1 MYEKQIDDE
10 AENRA
15 QQRFEHLAQHLKP
28 SIYANPV
35 TSMPSRILLVGD
47 RDDLRKFTESTIAAG
62 ETAKL
67 KMLIEMARER
77 IVDEWG
83 RVTPEDDDTE
93 APEVLAVH
101 RDGFVPSLDSIMEMG
116 LQIIKFDGSEEWLEL
131 IVNMLIDSFEE
142 SRRLDRLK
150 SGFAGR
156 DRREV
161 LYAHAAFEVY
171 MGVRALATYA
181 VLRQRFRLLKAILPR
196 MIRMFMSDHYD
207 QMVAPLIFWPFSD
220 KLGLPDMNGGRNRA
234 LWDAHISAAWTF
246 HFITRVYRGICG

>member
-1 MYEKQIDDE
+1 
-10 AENRA
+10 
-15 QQRFEHLAQHLKP
+15 
-28 SIYANPV
+28 
-35 TSMPSRILLVGD
+35 MPSRILLVGD

-220 KLGLPDMNGGRNRA
+220 ELGLPDMNGGRNRA